1 MDTTLEQLVN
11 SSFPDQA
18 TFIQAATSARELS
31 ASTNDNRKTKS
42 MAKPQGPRGVA
53 KTKKKNVAVKS
64 GKAKATRSVNS
75 FMMFRCHYSTIFEA
89 FQQKVIS
96 AYVVYLWQTDP
107 FKAKWAL
114 LAKAYSV
121 IRDHVGKQH
130 APLDRFLSLLTDFV
144 GIISPHGYLTTMGFE
159 VTVDELGTV
168 SLLRDDTIEIDIGMQ
183 STNMSVE
190 DIITYASKHGYV
202 AMGLINKGPVSQPSM
217 TMAASAQSLPL
228 TTPGTGLQTSSRT
241 LEQNQLS
248 SDVVGLANLFQPYD
262 KEMDLV
268 RFVSR
273 NGQRT
278 VILNLDTSVHTQV
291 TPVDPAS
298 IPTGLIAN
306 LAAIDNVTN
315 WDPDFSLPIFTPYER
330 NAFDAF
336 DISEWVHADA
346 YAP

>member
-1 MDTTLEQLVN
+1 MASTLEQLVN
-11 SSFPDQA
+11 SSFPN
-18 TFIQAATSARELS
+18 QAATSARELS
-31 ASTNDNRKTKS
+31 ASTSDIRKTKS
-42 MAKPQGPRGVA
+42 MAKPQGPRGVM
-53 KTKKKNVAVKS
+53 KIKKKNVAVKS

-96 AYVVYLWQTDP
+96 SYVVYLWETDP

-121 IRDHVGKQH
+121 IRDHVGKEH
-130 APLDRFLSLLTDFV
+130 APLDGFLSLLANFV
-144 GIISPHGYLTTMGFE
+144 GIISPHSYLTTMGFE
-159 VTVDELGTV
+159 VTVDKLGTV

-183 STNMSVE
+183 STNISVE
-190 DIITYASKHGYV
+190 DIITYASTHGYV
-202 AMGLINKGPVSQPSM
+202 AMGLINKGPVNQQSM

-228 TTPGTGLQTSSRT
+228 TTSGTGLQTSSRT
-241 LEQNQLS
+241 LEQNQFS
-248 SDVVGLANLFQPYD
+248 SDIAGLSTPFEPYD

-268 RFVSR
+268 RFVAPNS
-273 NGQRT
+273 QRT
-278 VILNLDTSVHTQV
+278 VILNLDTSVRTQV

-306 LAAIDNVTN
+306 PSAIDNVTN
-315 WDPDFSLPIFTPYER
+315 WDPDFSLPIFSPYER

-336 DISEWVHADA
+336 DVSEWVHADA
-346 YAP
+346 YAA